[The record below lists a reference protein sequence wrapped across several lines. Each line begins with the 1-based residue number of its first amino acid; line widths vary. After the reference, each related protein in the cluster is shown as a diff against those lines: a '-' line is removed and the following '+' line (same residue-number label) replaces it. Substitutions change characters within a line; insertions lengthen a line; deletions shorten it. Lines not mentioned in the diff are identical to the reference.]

1 MPNATITISWFT
13 RRWQQHAY
21 QSTLNK
27 LLMLYL
33 QAHVEEIEGQCK
45 AVSAQ
50 LGALQASTGAP
61 SVASA

>member
-1 MPNATITISWFT
+1 
-13 RRWQQHAY
+13 
-21 QSTLNK
+21 
-27 LLMLYL
+27 MLCL
-33 QAHVEEIEGQCK
+33 QAHVEEIEGQFE